1 MTRHTHIPILYWK
14 HHYTVD
20 CTFCCTS
27 PCPEQYTVYCTV
39 HYTIIFTV
47 HFTICC
53 SLHKLLSGLFIWPC
67 SWGTLFLP
75 KNNLA
80 EYCTVQYIIHS
91 TVRFT
96 GDHTLQCTVFCSV
109 HCKVNLIYT
118 WLFGLTFFF
127 LISLP
132 PLWFLENFIM
142 HPAWPKARHRRRRWT
157 ARPGGGHSIFLLA
170 CDLHI

>member
-1 MTRHTHIPILYWK
+1 MQVWFLVTTQWMTRLTHIPILYWK
-14 HHYTVD
+14 HHSTVD
-20 CTFCCTS
+20 CTVNCTLYCIDTIQKWLAVLNYSQSNVPLSFTCTFCYTS
-27 PCPEQYTVYCTV
+27 PCTEQYTVYCTI

-47 HFTICC
+47 HFTICY
-53 SLHKLLSGLFIWPC
+53 SLHKWLSGWLIWPC

-109 HCKVNLIYT
+109 HCKVN
-118 WLFGLTFFF
+118 
-127 LISLP
+127 
-132 PLWFLENFIM
+132 
-142 HPAWPKARHRRRRWT
+142 
-157 ARPGGGHSIFLLA
+157 
-170 CDLHI
+170 